1 MDKTEEPKT
10 FYCDVCKKSFAN
22 VSALNKHFKTA
33 SHLQNES
40 KKESNEKIED
50 VKSKKGKTKIESLFY
65 CPLCQYETDRKD
77 YFTKHIDS
85 IRHQENYDKYEEGI
99 EGNDDYDKLSNLLI
113 ELSKGKIKIGTVK
126 IDGLYKDIPA
136 DEVDEMFGLEY
147 NDKLKKTSYPKNI
160 KHTKSEGKT
169 QEQIKQEKKQAKIDK
184 IKTLIEGQTKEI
196 EKYNKQDEKYRQT
209 GDIQYITRKKRQN
222 FLDKKNL
229 KENLEKLEKLIK

>member
-40 KKESNEKIED
+40 KKESDEKIED
-50 VKSKKGKTKIESLFY
+50 VKSKKGKTKLESMFY

-126 IDGLYKDIPA
+126 VDGMYKEITP
-136 DEVDEMFGLEY
+136 DEVDEMFRLEY
-147 NDKLKKTSYPKNI
+147 NEKLKKTNYPKNI
-160 KHTKSEGKT
+160 EHTKSEGKT
-169 QEQIKQEKKQAKIDK
+169 KEQIKKEKKEAKIDELQTM
-184 IKTLIEGQTKEI
+184 IKEQTKEI
-196 EKYNKQDEKYRQT
+196 EKYNKQQEKYIKSE
-209 GDIQYITRKKRQN
+209 DIKDLTYNKRRID
-222 FLDKKNL
+222 LVKEAL
-229 KENLEKLEKLIK
+229 KINLEKLEKLIK